1 MANIHLK
8 PCTIDEMCD
17 TKLENVFAKGCLLKY
32 QCIFLSS
39 TDLEFFASVDF
50 AISSKSAEDA

>member
-1 MANIHLK
+1 MANIHPE
-8 PCTIDEMCD
+8 PCTIEEKSD
-17 TKLENVFAKGCLLKY
+17 TKLENAFARGCLLKY